1 MQKSPVVVRAIVV
14 EDHKTSV
21 SLEDEFW
28 KGLKEIAALRR
39 TNVTGL
45 VSKIGSQRKHRNLSS
60 ACRIFVLNFYR
71 NQVPNTEGGEGLHE
85 EITRPA
91 QMHSWRD

>member
-1 MQKSPVVVRAIVV
+1 MQKSPIVTRTIV
-14 EDHKTSV
+14 IADHKTSV

-39 TNVTGL
+39 TKLRGL
-45 VSKIGSQRKHRNLSS
+45 VSKIASQPGRNNLSS

-71 NQVPNTEGGEGLHE
+71 NQASTPEGGAGLHE
-85 EITRPA
+85 MIAHVR
-91 QMHSWRD
+91 